1 MIRRRNESARKESAT
16 IESRLR
22 SRRSLEP
29 ALAKLVVGVDDLVL
43 STLFSRGA
51 GAEQRKRNAG
61 SKTQR
66 AGRAWIDGAGSVHS
80 LPLKYHEPILSCRQS
95 SRAVAARGPSVGF
108 ARAPRVRAQ
117 WEHASRRVPESTPSL
132 ILGANHE
139 RMECSPRDL

>member
-1 MIRRRNESARKESAT
+1 MSTAQRVGAQGIGDYRIALEEQA
-16 IESRLR
+16 I
-22 SRRSLEP
+22 LEP

-80 LPLKYHEPILSCRQS
+80 LPLKYHEPSRVAGSQ

-108 ARAPRVRAQ
+108 ARAPRARAQ
-117 WEHASRRVPESTPSL
+117 LEHVWRESRNQHQLRS
-132 ILGANHE
+132 
-139 RMECSPRDL
+139 